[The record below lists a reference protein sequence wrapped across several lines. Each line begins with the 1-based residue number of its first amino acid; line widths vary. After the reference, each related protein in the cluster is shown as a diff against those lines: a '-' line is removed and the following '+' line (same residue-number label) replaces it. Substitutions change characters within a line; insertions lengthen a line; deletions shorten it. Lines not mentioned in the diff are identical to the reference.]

1 MVKPY
6 KEDCNMARNNYSTW
20 NDVPALIDLEQASTL
35 LGLSIESVRRY
46 CVIGD
51 IPAIQ
56 IGKQWRIDKQ
66 SLMKKFGYL

>member
-1 MVKPY
+1 
-6 KEDCNMARNNYSTW
+6 MARNHFLTW
-20 NDVPALIDLEQASTL
+20 NDVPALIDLEQASVL

-46 CVIGD
+46 CVTGD

-66 SLMKKFGYL
+66 RLMKKFGYA

>member
-1 MVKPY
+1 MRQQTY
-6 KEDCNMARNNYSTW
+6 LTW
-20 NDVPALIDLEQASTL
+20 NDVPALIDLEQASAL

-46 CVIGD
+46 CVTGD

-66 SLMKKFGYL
+66 NLMKKFGYS

>member
-1 MVKPY
+1 MRL
-6 KEDCNMARNNYSTW
+6 NRFLTW
-20 NDVPALIDLEQASTL
+20 NDVPALIDLEQASVL

-56 IGKQWRIDKQ
+56 IGKQWRIDK
-66 SLMKKFGYL
+66 

>member
-1 MVKPY
+1 MKVKTY
-6 KEDCNMARNNYSTW
+6 LSWDE
-20 NDVPALIDLEQASTL
+20 VPALIDIEQASQL

-46 CVIGD
+46 CLIGD

-66 SLMKKFGYL
+66 KLMKKFGYI

>member
-1 MVKPY
+1 MRQNTY
-6 KEDCNMARNNYSTW
+6 LTW
-20 NDVPALIDLEQASTL
+20 NDVPALIDLEQASVL

-46 CVIGD
+46 CVTGD

-66 SLMKKFGYL
+66 NLMKKFGYC

>member
-1 MVKPY
+1 MFKKKY
-6 KEDCNMARNNYSTW
+6 LSWGE
-20 NDVPALIDLEQASTL
+20 VPALIDLEQAAML

-66 SLMKKFGYL
+66 KLMKKFGYI

>member
-1 MVKPY
+1 MTK
-6 KEDCNMARNNYSTW
+6 NRFLTW

-35 LGLSIESVRRY
+35 LGLSVEAVRRY

-66 SLMKKFGYL
+66 KLMKKFGYS

>member
-1 MVKPY
+1 MRKQLFL
-6 KEDCNMARNNYSTW
+6 TW
-20 NDVPALIDLEQASTL
+20 NDVPALIDLEQASIL

-66 SLMKKFGYL
+66 KLMKKFGYA

>member
-1 MVKPY
+1 MQ
-6 KEDCNMARNNYSTW
+6 RQRFLTW
-20 NDVPALIDLEQASTL
+20 NDVPALIDLEQASSL

-51 IPAIQ
+51 IPAVQ

-66 SLMKKFGYL
+66 KLMKKFGYA

>member
-1 MVKPY
+1 MPKRLY
-6 KEDCNMARNNYSTW
+6 QSW

-46 CVIGD
+46 CVTGD

-66 SLMKKFGYL
+66 KLMQKFGYA